1 MKPAFPGGDTQPWYR
16 QFWPWFLI
24 LLPATVVVA
33 SLYTMYLA
41 SSGADDLVVD
51 DYYKDGLAINRQL
64 EKKQRSEAL
73 GVSADLA
80 FSDELVTVQVTGPV
94 DVAELDLL
102 LSHPLE
108 ADRDFSV
115 ELTRTGPGEYRG
127 ALAAAVAPRWHWT
140 LESTGPGAWR
150 LDGSVASRDIGNA
163 AIE

>member
-64 EKKQRSEAL
+64 EKKQRGEAL

-140 LESTGPGAWR
+140 LESPGPEAWR